1 MCSRL
6 IPYGRSFYSA
16 CPPLSRAEGDARIS
30 LALAVAAAVVF
41 GVVGALLGHRLPVP
55 AGVLVGTLAGAGV
68 VAGGGTALLGL
79 PQLSVPSWMNGLLQ
93 ILLGMMV
100 GFRMT
105 RDSLRSGAHVLAPAA
120 LLAAVL
126 ILTSVVSA
134 LVVAPLASLDVAT
147 ALFAAAP
154 GGMTEMSTVS
164 ASFGADGAAVTAVQL
179 VRVLLAVAIANVL
192 LARLRSKGESESTES
207 GELKEEEQQE
217 EDVSEEGSGYG
228 ENLKRLGWAVP
239 WGSAGGIVGIMSGAP
254 AGGIVG
260 ALACS
265 AGYRLLTGRPVPVK
279 GFQLGVQALAGGAIG
294 LGVSGEFFGQLFRL
308 AGAGALILAVQMLLW
323 LLTGWLL
330 LKIFGFDLPTA
341 ALASSPGGMSE
352 IVSTANQGGADVVIV
367 TFVHL
372 VRLSSIV
379 VVVPLLVALLFGR

>member
-1 MCSRL
+1 MVVL
-6 IPYGRSFYSA
+6 
-16 CPPLSRAEGDARIS
+16 
-30 LALAVAAAVVF
+30 VF
-41 GVVGALLGHRLPVP
+41 GVARAFLGHRLPVP
-55 AGVLVGTLAGAGV
+55 AGVLVGTLVSVGV
-68 VAGGGTALLGL
+68 AAGGGSALLGL
-79 PQLSVPSWMNGLLQ
+79 PQLSVPSWVNGLLQ

-105 RDSLRSGAHVLAPAA
+105 RDSLRSGVHALAPAI

-134 LVVAPLASLDVAT
+134 LIAAPLASLDVAT

-164 ASFGADGAAVTAVQL
+164 VSFGADGAAVTAVQL

-192 LARLRSKGESESTES
+192 LARLRPKGESGDPEPGSR
-207 GELKEEEQQE
+207 QE
-217 EDVSEEGSGYG
+217 GQDGSSEEGTGYWEG
-228 ENLKRLGWAVP
+228 LRRFGMAVP
-239 WGSAGGIVGIMSGAP
+239 WGVAGGIVGIVSGAP

-260 ALACS
+260 ALAGS
-265 AGYRLLTGRPVPVK
+265 AGYRLLTGRSVPVK
-279 GFQLGVQALAGGAIG
+279 GFQLGVQALAGGIIG
-294 LGVSGEFFGQLFRL
+294 LGVSGEFLGQLFRL
-308 AGAGALILAVQMLLW
+308 AGAGVLILAVQMLLW
-323 LLTGWLL
+323 FVTGWLL
-330 LKIFGFDLPTA
+330 LRLFGFDLPTA

-352 IVSTANQGGADVVIV
+352 IVSTANQGGADVVVV

-379 VVVPLLVALLFGR
+379 VVVPLLVALFFGR

>member
-1 MCSRL
+1 M
-6 IPYGRSFYSA
+6 
-16 CPPLSRAEGDARIS
+16 
-30 LALAVAAAVVF
+30 
-41 GVVGALLGHRLPVP
+41 
-55 AGVLVGTLAGAGV
+55 LVGTLAGVGVAAGS
-68 VAGGGTALLGL
+68 GTALLGL
-79 PQLSVPSWMNGLLQ
+79 PQLSVPSWVNGLLQ

-100 GFRMT
+100 GFRIT
-105 RDSLRSGAHVLAPAA
+105 RDSLRSGAHALAPAT

-134 LVVAPLASLDVAT
+134 LIAAPLASLDVAT

-164 ASFGADGAAVTAVQL
+164 VSFGADGAAVTAVQL
-179 VRVLLAVAIANVL
+179 VRVLLAVTIANVL
-192 LARLRSKGESESTES
+192 LARLQSKGESEPTES
-207 GELKEEEQQE
+207 AELKEEQQQ
-217 EDVSEEGSGYG
+217 EDVSEEGTGYG
-228 ENLKRLGWAVP
+228 EGLKRLGWAVP
-239 WGSAGGIVGIMSGAP
+239 WGVAGGIVGLMSGVP

-279 GFQLGVQALAGGAIG
+279 GFQLGVQALAGGVIG

-308 AGAGALILAVQMLLW
+308 AGAGALILAVQLLLW
-323 LLTGWLL
+323 LATGWLL
-330 LKIFGFDLPTA
+330 LKLFGFDLPTA

-372 VRLSSIV
+372 IRLSSIV
-379 VVVPLLVALLFGR
+379 VVVPLLVALFFGR

>member
-1 MCSRL
+1 MDER
-6 IPYGRSFYSA
+6 
-16 CPPLSRAEGDARIS
+16 
-30 LALAVAAAVVF
+30 AAADPARHD
-41 GVVGALLGHRLPVP
+41 GRLQDDQRLSPLGR
-55 AGVLVGTLAGAGV
+55 
-68 VAGGGTALLGL
+68 
-79 PQLSVPSWMNGLLQ
+79 
-93 ILLGMMV
+93 
-100 GFRMT
+100 
-105 RDSLRSGAHVLAPAA
+105 HVLAPAA

-207 GELKEEEQQE
+207 GELKEEEQQK

-279 GFQLGVQALAGGAIG
+279 GFQLGVQALAGGVIG

-330 LKIFGFDLPTA
+330 LKLFGFDLPTA

>member
-1 MCSRL
+1 MVVL
-6 IPYGRSFYSA
+6 
-16 CPPLSRAEGDARIS
+16 
-30 LALAVAAAVVF
+30 VF
-41 GVVGALLGHRLPVP
+41 GAAGASLGHRLPVP
-55 AGVLVGTLAGAGV
+55 AGVLVGTLTGV
-68 VAGGGTALLGL
+68 GVAAGGGSALLGL
-79 PQLSVPSWMNGLLQ
+79 PQLSVPLWVNGLLQ

-105 RDSLRSGAHVLAPAA
+105 RDSLRSGTHALAPAT

-134 LVVAPLASLDVAT
+134 LIAAPLASLDVVT

-164 ASFGADGAAVTAVQL
+164 VSFGADGAAVTAVQL

-192 LARLRSKGESESTES
+192 LARLRSKGEAGAPEPGSR
-207 GELKEEEQQE
+207 QE
-217 EDVSEEGSGYG
+217 RRDGASEEGTGHAES
-228 ENLKRLGWAVP
+228 LKRLGVAVP
-239 WGSAGGIVGIMSGAP
+239 WGVAGGLVGIVSGAP

-265 AGYRLLTGRPVPVK
+265 AGYRLLTGSPVPVK
-279 GFQLGVQALAGGAIG
+279 GFQIGVQALAGGVIG
-294 LGVSGEFFGQLFRL
+294 LGVSGEFLGQLVRL
-308 AGAGALILAVQMLLW
+308 AGAGALILSVQMLLW
-323 LLTGWLL
+323 LVTGWLL
-330 LKIFGFDLPTA
+330 LRLFGFDLPTA

-352 IVSTANQGGADVVIV
+352 IVSTANQGGADVVTV

-379 VVVPLLVALLFGR
+379 VVVPLLVALFFGR

>member
-1 MCSRL
+1 M
-6 IPYGRSFYSA
+6 
-16 CPPLSRAEGDARIS
+16 
-30 LALAVAAAVVF
+30 
-41 GVVGALLGHRLPVP
+41 
-55 AGVLVGTLAGAGV
+55 LVGTLAGVGV
-68 VAGGGTALLGL
+68 AAGGGSAFLGL

-93 ILLGMMV
+93 ILLGVMV

-105 RDSLRSGAHVLAPAA
+105 RDSLRSGVHALAPAT

-134 LVVAPLASLDVAT
+134 LIVAPLASLDVAT

-164 ASFGADGAAVTAVQL
+164 VSFGADGAAVTAVQL

-192 LARLRSKGESESTES
+192 LARLRPKGESGDPEPGSRQEGQDDS
-207 GELKEEEQQE
+207 PEEEY
-217 EDVSEEGSGYG
+217 GYG
-228 ENLKRLGWAVP
+228 KGLKRLGVAVP
-239 WGSAGGIVGIMSGAP
+239 WGVVGGMVGIVSGAP

-279 GFQLGVQALAGGAIG
+279 GFQLGVQALAGGVIG
-294 LGVSGEFFGQLFRL
+294 LGVSGEFFDQLFRL
-308 AGAGALILAVQMLLW
+308 AGAGALILSVQMLLW
-323 LLTGWLL
+323 LVTGWLL
-330 LKIFGFDLPTA
+330 LRLFGFDLPTA
-341 ALASSPGGMSE
+341 VLASSPGGMSE
-352 IVSTANQGGADVVIV
+352 IVSTAHQGGADVVMV

-379 VVVPLLVALLFGR
+379 VVVPLLVALLFDR